1 MERSTTA
8 NLESWLCERADR
20 RRRRCRA
27 RPPARS
33 RSTCWSAASS
43 ALPVLVVL
51 LALPGCLGTP
61 AAPPVLDDDQ
71 VQRGA
76 LLFHDPRLS
85 GDGSRSCAT
94 CHPGGASDGRIW
106 AGTREVAAGD
116 PRGRRTLPLRGL
128 WQTPPY
134 LWDGSLGSVR
144 EVLER
149 MLAIELGGAPLS
161 EPDMAAL
168 EAYVLSIPAFDNG
181 RVQPDGSPSEP
192 ATLSARRGF
201 ELFRRAG
208 CDVCHRPPSY
218 SHGLRFEIGTDGK
231 WSVPSL
237 RNVSRQP
244 SLGHDGRWPDL
255 ETAVIAILLQR
266 EVTLTNPE
274 LHQLLRYL
282 ELL

>member
-1 MERSTTA
+1 M
-8 NLESWLCERADR
+8 
-20 RRRRCRA
+20 
-27 RPPARS
+27 P
-33 RSTCWSAASS
+33 
-43 ALPVLVVL
+43 VVL
-51 LALPGCLGTP
+51 LVLAGCLGMP

-76 LLFHDPRLS
+76 LLFHDLRLS
-85 GDGSRSCAT
+85 GDGTRSCAT
-94 CHPGGASDGRIW
+94 CHPGGGSDGRFW
-106 AGTREVAAGD
+106 AGTREVAPGD

-144 EVLER
+144 EVLGR

-168 EAYVLSIPAFDNG
+168 EAYALSIPAFDNG

-201 ELFRRAG
+201 ALFERSG

-218 SHGLRFEIGTDGK
+218 SHRLRFDIGTDGK

-244 SLGHDGRWPDL
+244 RLGHDGRWADL
-255 ETAVIAILLQR
+255 ETAVIAVLYQR